1 MAAQDKASRLAHA
14 DRKRNLSDHRSA
26 SPLANFLV
34 KGNSLDFA
42 HKKSKVLMSVGSPAF
57 HNKGGRPK
65 HRPWCNFMAIEV
77 AASLRFKRLLAPGDC
92 LPASFNGKACYF
104 RLDKKAKKTDTWTVG
119 VCNKGTADTGGEKP
133 RASGGVHKMTTAE
146 IRAALVVEEAE

>member
-1 MAAQDKASRLAHA
+1 MRCAFVPLDRATCKPLTIVPALQAAMAALDKASRLAHA

-57 HNKGGRPK
+57 HSKGGRPK
-65 HRPWCNFMAIEV
+65 HRPGCNFMAIEV
-77 AASLRFKRLLAPGDC
+77 AASLRFKQWGCATRARQTQPGRSPGH
-92 LPASFNGKACYF
+92 LEACT
-104 RLDKKAKKTDTWTVG
+104 R
-119 VCNKGTADTGGEKP
+119 
-133 RASGGVHKMTTAE
+133 
-146 IRAALVVEEAE
+146 

>member
-1 MAAQDKASRLAHA
+1 MRCAFVPLDRATCKPLTIVPALQAAMAALDKASRLAHA

-77 AASLRFKRLLAPGDC
+77 AASLRFKPGARPKTQAPGI
-92 LPASFNGKACYF
+92 SM
-104 RLDKKAKKTDTWTVG
+104 T
-119 VCNKGTADTGGEKP
+119 
-133 RASGGVHKMTTAE
+133 RARQT
-146 IRAALVVEEAE
+146 RAGRSPGPLVVCTR

>member
-14 DRKRNLSDHRSA
+14 DRKRNLSEHRSA

-65 HRPWCNFMAIEV
+65 HRPGCNFMAIEV
-77 AASLRFKRLLAPGDC
+77 AASLRFKPGARPKTHAPGIQQD
-92 LPASFNGKACYF
+92 
-104 RLDKKAKKTDTWTVG
+104 
-119 VCNKGTADTGGEKP
+119 AD
-133 RASGGVHKMTTAE
+133 
-146 IRAALVVEEAE
+146 